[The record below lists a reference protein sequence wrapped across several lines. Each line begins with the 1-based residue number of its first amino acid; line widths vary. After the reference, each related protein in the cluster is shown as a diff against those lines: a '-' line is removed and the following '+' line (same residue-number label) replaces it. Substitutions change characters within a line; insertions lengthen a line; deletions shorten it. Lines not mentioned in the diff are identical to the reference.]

1 MKSDD
6 QNTKEKIKK
15 IFTGKIQ
22 RKQNLMTQKCKE
34 HVGMPMPYKRSL
46 EE

>member
-15 IFTGKIQ
+15 NIFTRKIQ

-34 HVGMPMPYKRSL
+34 HVGMPMPFTK
-46 EE
+46 EP